1 MFFNSSSIKKKYQ
14 EALDELHVLKQIYS
28 GMNESAISFKL
39 NSKGI
44 ITSVNK
50 LYEELM
56 GVKSDAIIGQPFI
69 SVVPKKVRETEH
81 FLNMKSAIESGEH
94 WHGAIEM
101 AYSDGSEAWLRGIVE
116 PIKSVEGKVES
127 YSVFAYELTR
137 TITSSREK
145 EDLLNGL
152 NRSMAIIE
160 FELDG
165 KIITANDNFLK
176 TVGYKLSEI
185 QGKHHRMFCFS
196 DLSNSSEYQ
205 TFWQQLGAGQYVSG
219 RFQRVDHYGNELWL
233 EASYNPIHNDRGEL
247 YKVIKFATNVTEQI
261 QQEKA
266 ASEAAQLASGVS
278 NETRQQTSKGR
289 SVIESTIENMNEL
302 ATKMELASSEI
313 QALNNHSKKINDLVD
328 SIKGIADQTNLL
340 ALNAAIEAARAGE
353 QGRGFA
359 VVADEVRQLAAR
371 TNATTGEIIAM
382 VSENLAKTESTVD
395 LISECQLKTTDALE
409 SSNSAGELMQDI
421 EAGADKVNEAIQHLN
436 RA

>member
-1 MFFNSSSIKKKYQ
+1 M
-14 EALDELHVLKQIYS
+14 
-28 GMNESAISFKL
+28 
-39 NSKGI
+39 
-44 ITSVNK
+44 
-50 LYEELM
+50 
-56 GVKSDAIIGQPFI
+56 
-69 SVVPKKVRETEH
+69 
-81 FLNMKSAIESGEH
+81 
-94 WHGAIEM
+94 
-101 AYSDGSEAWLRGIVE
+101 
-116 PIKSVEGKVES
+116 
-127 YSVFAYELTR
+127 
-137 TITSSREK
+137 
-145 EDLLNGL
+145 
-152 NRSMAIIE
+152 
-160 FELDG
+160 
-165 KIITANDNFLK
+165 
-176 TVGYKLSEI
+176 
-185 QGKHHRMFCFS
+185 
-196 DLSNSSEYQ
+196 
-205 TFWQQLGAGQYVSG
+205 
-219 RFQRVDHYGNELWL
+219 
-233 EASYNPIHNDRGEL
+233 
-247 YKVIKFATNVTEQI
+247 
-261 QQEKA
+261 
-266 ASEAAQLASGVS
+266 S

-409 SSNSAGELMQDI
+409 SSNSAGDVIQEI